1 MCPYLHHIRR
11 YAYRSAVLSEISQ
24 LKPTEL
30 EQVELLEQ
38 LRWLYYG
45 YSIKVIETDIESP
58 NIDVPEDVAKVL
70 EFL

>member
-1 MCPYLHHIRR
+1 VCPYLHHIRF
-11 YAYRSAVLSEISQ
+11 YGYRSAVLSEISQ

-45 YSIKVIETDIESP
+45 YSIKVIETDIETP
-58 NIDVPEDVAKVL
+58 NIDVPEDVIKVL
-70 EFL
+70 AFL

>member
-1 MCPYLHHIRR
+1 MCPYLHHIWL
-11 YAYRSAVLSEISQ
+11 YAYCSDVLSEISQ

-30 EQVELLEQ
+30 EQVESLEQ

-45 YSIKVIETDIESP
+45 FSIEVIETDIETP